1 MRKEV
6 SRGALALSMLA
17 VALSATSGAG
27 AEERSWIGIDVTDSI
42 HLGIEDGVTVIG
54 VHPGQPAAL
63 SGLSRG
69 DVILEIDQRKIFS
82 ASQLVCEIASRAP
95 GERVHVLARRG
106 ERATN
111 ADLTIGSWPAYMLKT
126 PRDCDRPVS

>member
-1 MRKEV
+1 MRKNL
-6 SRGALALSMLA
+6 SSGALAMSILA
-17 VALSATSGAG
+17 AVVSVASGAH
-27 AEERSWIGIDVTDSI
+27 AQDRSWIGIDVTDST
-42 HLGIEDGVTVIG
+42 HFGFEDGATVIG

-63 SGLSRG
+63 SGLSKG
-69 DVILEIDQRKIFS
+69 DVILEIDRRKIFS

-106 ERATN
+106 ERPTN
-111 ADLTIGSWPAYMLKT
+111 ADITIGSWPSYMLQT

>member
-1 MRKEV
+1 MRKKV
-6 SRGALALSMLA
+6 SRSALALSILA
-17 VALSATSGAG
+17 VLLSATSGAR
-27 AEERSWIGIDVTDSI
+27 AEDRSWIGIDVTDSA
-42 HLGIEDGVTVIG
+42 HFGFEDGATVIG

-63 SGLSRG
+63 SGLSKG
-69 DVILEIDQRKIFS
+69 DVILEIDRRKIFS
-82 ASQLVCEIASRAP
+82 ASQLVCEIASRVP

-111 ADLTIGSWPAYMLKT
+111 ADITIGSWPAYMLKT